1 MKPRRISVIAVVALF
16 VVTASAFAYWAA
28 TSSAGSNGSAAAATV
43 NQGATPSAAPSAT
56 GRAVTISWG
65 ASTLS
70 NGAALEGYLV
80 KRYPAGGGAAT
91 ISPIGSCTGTVA
103 GVSCTENDTP
113 AGAWRYT
120 ITPVIGAWRGAESL
134 LSGVVTVSAASVT
147 VNGSPFGDSLFTP
160 AIAVTTGSISGFSGT
175 GSGGHG
181 EGVTYRLDSSTTLTG
196 SPAFVG
202 TDGNAT
208 ITSLGI
214 PKSAGDGSHTVY
226 ALGDAAYLPSQA
238 SAGIVIDTTA
248 PVMSAQLSPTPGAG
262 GWNNTSPVSVA
273 LSADDGTGSGI
284 SQFKYTTDGSD
295 PKTSGT
301 AQVYTGSPFN
311 VSAEGTTTVKYFADD
326 VAGNS
331 SAVQTQLVK
340 IDTTPPTNA
349 VSLTGVSG
357 GLYPTAGPLAS
368 GSTIYYRGA
377 AAGSF
382 SITNAVA
389 DALSGPASSATSSF
403 AGGSSGWSHTPSLV
417 TTPAGGPYVSAAFS
431 WSPGST
437 SSPSETV
444 TGRDVA
450 TNFAST
456 TLNFTDDS
464 TGPSGGSVDA
474 TGLGGTG
481 GRYSTST
488 TLSIALVK
496 GTDSGSGLA
505 TTGAQLLRASA
516 LLSSS
521 NGITPGSCGSY
532 GGFAQVGS
540 NDPSSPYTDN
550 AAGGITTGHCYRYE
564 YVVSDNVGNT
574 TTYTSPDVMVDTT
587 GPSAPSLTLSSA
599 TGNTYISGTTAYI
612 NAQAGKSGSFQA
624 QATSTD
630 NDSGLLKINFPS
642 PTGFSSGGGDSNSS
656 PYQTTYNWSGAVSAS
671 GSQTTTAYN
680 NANLTNTN
688 TFTITPDTTAP
699 TGGALTVN
707 GTNATG
713 AGSTSYNSSGSWTIG
728 TISDYTDSG
737 SGLTSSVLTRQSATL
752 SSSNG
757 IAAGNCGSFGSATT
771 IGSRAT
777 PIAQALTGPTCYLY
791 TLTGLDNVGNTVT
804 ITTTVMVDTT
814 GPSAPSLTLS
824 SATGNTY
831 ISGTTAYINA
841 QAGKSGSFQAQ
852 ATSTDNDSGLLK
864 VNFPS
869 PTGFSSGGGD
879 SNSSPY
885 QTTYNWSGAVSASGS
900 QTTTAY
906 NNANLTNTNTF
917 TITPDTTAPTGG
929 ALTVNGTNATGAGST
944 SYNSSGSWTIGTI
957 SDYTDSGSGLTS
969 SVLTRQSAT
978 LSSSNGI
985 AAGNCG
991 SFGSATTIGSRATPI
1006 AQALT
1011 GPTCYLYTLTGLDNV
1026 GNTVTITTTVMVD
1039 TTGPS
1044 APSLTLSS
1052 ATGNTYISGTTA
1064 YINAQAGK
1072 SGSFQAQATSTDND
1086 SGLLKVNFPSPTG
1099 FSSGGGDSNSSPY
1112 QTTYNWSGAVSA
1124 SGSQTTTAYNNAN
1137 LTNTNTFTITP
1148 DTTAPTGGALTVNGT
1163 NATGAGSTSTTTNP
1177 GFTIGTRTN
1186 YTEGSG
1192 SGLASST
1199 LTVQSATLT
1208 NNNTCGAAGSGGPY
1222 TSPTTI
1228 VGTTNPAITVG
1239 YCYVYTL
1246 TGTDNV
1252 GNAASVSTL
1261 VKVPFAGI
1269 DWTATSKAPTCT
1281 YTVITAVTCTV
1292 AAVGNG
1298 GTWTAKVMLIDATH
1312 AAVSNTTGSTITVN
1326 QLTAGQGSGA
1336 PASVTIAQNA
1346 SASAATFTVTLNNGS
1361 NKTATITATIVVNGV
1376 TYKVNCAVSS

>member
-1 MKPRRISVIAVVALF
+1 M
-16 VVTASAFAYWAA
+16 
-28 TSSAGSNGSAAAATV
+28 
-43 NQGATPSAAPSAT
+43 
-56 GRAVTISWG
+56 
-65 ASTLS
+65 STLS

-181 EGVTYRLDSSTTLTG
+181 EGVTYRLDGSTMLTG

-202 TDGNAT
+202 TDGNAA

-248 PVMSAQLSPTPGAG
+248 PTMSAQLSPTPGAA

-295 PKTSGT
+295 PTTSGT

-311 VSAEGTTTVKYFADD
+311 VSAQGTTTVKYFADD

-505 TTGAQLLRASA
+505 ATGAQLLRASA

-521 NGITPGSCGSY
+521 NGIAAGSCGSY
-532 GGFAQVGS
+532 GGYAQVGS

-630 NDSGLLKINFPS
+630 NDSGLLKVNFPS

-1228 VGTTNPAITVG
+1228 AGTTNPAITVG

-1292 AAVGNG
+1292 GAVGNG
-1298 GTWTAKVMLIDATH
+1298 GTWTAKVMLIDANH
-1312 AAVSNTTGSTITVN
+1312 AAVSNTTGGTITVN
-1326 QLTAGQGSGA
+1326 QLTAGQGGGA

-1346 SASAATFTVTLNNGS
+1346 SASAATFTVTLNNGA

-1376 TYKVNCAVSS
+1376 TYTVNCAVSS

>member
-1 MKPRRISVIAVVALF
+1 MSVIAVVALL

-28 TSSAGSNGSAAAATV
+28 TSSAGSSGSAAAATV

-56 GRAVTISWG
+56 GRAVVISWG
-65 ASTLS
+65 VSTLS

-91 ISPIGSCTGTVA
+91 ISPIGNCTGTVA

-113 AGAWRYT
+113 AGAWQYT
-120 ITPVIGAWRGAESL
+120 ITPVIGAWRGDESL

-181 EGVTYRLDSSTTLTG
+181 EGVTYRLDGSTILTG

-238 SAGIVIDTTA
+238 SSGIVIDTTA
-248 PVMSAQLSPTPGAG
+248 PAMSAQLSPIPGAG

-311 VSAEGTTTVKYFADD
+311 ISAEGTTTVKYFAGD

-382 SITNAVA
+382 TITNAVA

-431 WSPGST
+431 WSPGSS

-488 TLSIALVK
+488 TLSISLAK

-505 TTGAQLLRASA
+505 ATGAQLLRASA

-521 NGITPGSCGSY
+521 NGVAAGSCGSY
-532 GGFAQVGS
+532 GGYAQVGS
-540 NDPSSPYTDN
+540 DDPSSPYADN

-587 GPSAPSLTLSSA
+587 GPSAPSLSLSSA

-624 QATSTD
+624 TASSTD
-630 NDSGLLKINFPS
+630 NDSGLLKVNFPS
-642 PTGFSSGGGDSNSS
+642 PTGFSSGGGDINSS
-656 PYQTTYNWSGAVSAS
+656 PYQTTYNWSGAVAAS
-671 GSQTTTAYN
+671 GSQTTTAHN

-713 AGSTSYNSSGSWTIG
+713 
-728 TISDYTDSG
+728 
-737 SGLTSSVLTRQSATL
+737 
-752 SSSNG
+752 
-757 IAAGNCGSFGSATT
+757 
-771 IGSRAT
+771 
-777 PIAQALTGPTCYLY
+777 P
-791 TLTGLDNVGNTVT
+791 
-804 ITTTVMVDTT
+804 
-814 GPSAPSLTLS
+814 
-824 SATGNTY
+824 
-831 ISGTTAYINA
+831 
-841 QAGKSGSFQAQ
+841 
-852 ATSTDNDSGLLK
+852 
-864 VNFPS
+864 
-869 PTGFSSGGGD
+869 
-879 SNSSPY
+879 
-885 QTTYNWSGAVSASGS
+885 
-900 QTTTAY
+900 
-906 NNANLTNTNTF
+906 
-917 TITPDTTAPTGG
+917 
-929 ALTVNGTNATGAGST
+929 
-944 SYNSSGSWTIGTI
+944 
-957 SDYTDSGSGLTS
+957 
-969 SVLTRQSAT
+969 
-978 LSSSNGI
+978 
-985 AAGNCG
+985 
-991 SFGSATTIGSRATPI
+991 
-1006 AQALT
+1006 
-1011 GPTCYLYTLTGLDNV
+1011 
-1026 GNTVTITTTVMVD
+1026 
-1039 TTGPS
+1039 
-1044 APSLTLSS
+1044 
-1052 ATGNTYISGTTA
+1052 
-1064 YINAQAGK
+1064 
-1072 SGSFQAQATSTDND
+1072 
-1086 SGLLKVNFPSPTG
+1086 
-1099 FSSGGGDSNSSPY
+1099 
-1112 QTTYNWSGAVSA
+1112 
-1124 SGSQTTTAYNNAN
+1124 
-1137 LTNTNTFTITP
+1137 
-1148 DTTAPTGGALTVNGT
+1148 
-1163 NATGAGSTSTTTNP
+1163 GSTSTTSNP

-1186 YTEGSG
+1186 YTEASG

-1199 LTVQSATLT
+1199 LTVESATLT
-1208 NNNTCGAAGSGGPY
+1208 NNNSCGAAGSGGPY

-1228 VGTTNPAITVG
+1228 AGTTNPAITVG
-1239 YCYVYTL
+1239 YCYLYTL

-1252 GNAASVSTL
+1252 GNAASVNTL

-1292 AAVGNG
+1292 SAVGNG
-1298 GTWTAKVMLIDATH
+1298 GTWTAKVMLIDAIH
-1312 AAVSNTTGSTITVN
+1312 AAVSNTTGSTITVT
-1326 QLTAGQGSGA
+1326 QVTAGQGTGA

-1346 SASAATFTVTLNNGS
+1346 SASAATFTVTLSNGA
-1361 NKTATITATIVVNGV
+1361 NKTATIIATIVVNGV
-1376 TYKVNCAVSS
+1376 TYTVNCAVSS